1 VCVHLA
7 MYRVRHVLQNK
18 GESGNVGAMRKTV
31 YIETSIIS
39 YLTAQPS
46 RDLRAAAWQQI
57 TTQWWQQERMKY
69 ELYTSALVI
78 KEASQGDPEVAKRR
92 LQVLASLSE
101 LTIDDEV
108 ERLADKLMEGG
119 GVPVGAEGDALHVA
133 AAAVHEMDYL
143 LTWNCRH
150 IDNAVTKPIIRS
162 ICAAVGYPYPEICT
176 PVELLSEDLSD
187 V

>member
-1 VCVHLA
+1 
-7 MYRVRHVLQNK
+7 MSK
-18 GESGNVGAMRKTV
+18 SI

-57 TTQWWQQERMKY
+57 TTQWWQQEREKY
-69 ELYTSALVI
+69 ELFTSALVTA
-78 KEASQGDPEVAKRR
+78 EASQGNPDVATRR
-92 LQVLASLSE
+92 LRVLADLSE
-101 LTIDDEV
+101 LTAGDEA
-108 ERLADKLMEGG
+108 EDFAARLIEDG
-119 GVPVGAEGDALHVA
+119 GVPVGAEGDALHIAIA
-133 AAAVHEMDYL
+133 AIHEMDYL

-162 ICAAVGYPYPEICT
+162 ICAVAGYCCPEICT
-176 PVELLSEDLSD
+176 PLELLSEESSD